1 MKLFVPARTLSFAA
15 WMFAAAAWIFAA
27 MALTCPLHAQ
37 DSNTIHIRLRDGKT
51 GMPVKADNFLV
62 RVDHNDTVHNEWVHI
77 GDDGSV
83 TVTLPAAAKEIA
95 VKATYDT
102 STEIYIN
109 CDAAKENDKER
120 DIWYS
125 IADILNTGK
134 VAPNECSKTN
144 YAVKPGEFLFFV
156 RKRGWR
162 DMPDD

>member
-1 MKLFVPARTLSFAA
+1 MKLPLPARTLSC
-15 WMFAAAAWIFAA
+15 AAWIFAA
-27 MALTCPLHAQ
+27 IALISPLHPQ
-37 DSNTIHIRLRDGKT
+37 DANTIHIRLLDGKT

-83 TVTLPAAAKEIA
+83 TVTVPPAAKEIA

-109 CDAAKENDKER
+109 CDAAKESDKER

-125 IADILNTGK
+125 IPDILKTGK

-144 YAVKPGEFLFFV
+144 YAAKPGEFIFFV